1 MEILENKQKIVIII
15 FAILAIIGIIIYM
28 MWTTEEE
35 PEIILT
41 QEPEVEN
48 VVEEEIPTMMIHIMG
63 EVNKPGVVTLPEGA
77 RMIDAVEAAGGFTEH
92 ADINQINL
100 VYILEDGLKIKIPTI
115 EEEMYITEENG
126 ENVIVEDEQR
136 EGETLMININ
146 KAEIGELSQL
156 QGIGEAV
163 AQRIIDYRNENGDF
177 EKIEDLQNV
186 SGIGEAKFNK
196 IKDNI
201 CVK

>member
-35 PEIILT
+35 QEIILT